1 METIMSTIV
10 LASIG
15 WTLLLTA
22 SVGAA
27 VFAVNSKFDALEN
40 KFDSKI
46 DALQNTQ
53 NTILQRITLQDLI
66 LQDIA
71 PRPGNQDSQ

>member
-22 SVGAA
+22 SVVAA

-40 KFDSKI
+40 KFDRKI
-46 DALQNTQ
+46 DG
-53 NTILQRITLQDLI
+53 LQDLI
-66 LQDIA
+66 LQNIS